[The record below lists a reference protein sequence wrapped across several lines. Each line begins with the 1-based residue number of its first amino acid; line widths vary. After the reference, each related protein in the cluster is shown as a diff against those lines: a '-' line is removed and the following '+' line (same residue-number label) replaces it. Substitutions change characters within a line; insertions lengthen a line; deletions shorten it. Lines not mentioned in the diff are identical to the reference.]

1 MPSYL
6 IAFVI
11 SNFDMVENYEGAIQ
25 SDRVKHRVYR
35 QKDNY
40 IGSTNYPLKFGEE
53 MLNYMAEYFG
63 YPYTFPKM
71 DQIGIQGHSGAME
84 NWGLVISK

>member
-11 SNFDMVENYEGAIQ
+11 SDFEYVENYAGDIQ
-25 SDRVKHRVYR
+25 TNRVKHRVYR

-40 IGSTNYPLKFGEE
+40 IDSTTFPLEFGED
-53 MLNYMAEYFG
+53 MLDYMGEYFG
-63 YPYTFPKM
+63 HEYSFSKM
-71 DQIGIQGHSGAME
+71 DQIGIQYHSGAME
-84 NWGLVISK
+84 NWGLVISQ

>member
-11 SNFDMVENYEGAIQ
+11 SDFEYVENYAGNIQ
-25 SDRVKHRVYR
+25 DNRVKHRVYR
-35 QKDNY
+35 QKDSY
-40 IGSTNYPLKFGEE
+40 IGSTAFPLEFGEE
-53 MLNYMAEYFG
+53 MLDYMGEYFG
-63 YPYTFPKM
+63 HPYTFPKM